1 MIAAFIDALAATP
14 SLLWLVVIA
23 RRHERGLPISATV
36 RATLLAVVLSY
47 VLAHVNRWLDL
58 WKAHPNFPSGHET
71 FAACV
76 GAALVYLDRRF
87 LPYVLAILALLG
99 FGLVR
104 AGWHS
109 RYEVI
114 AGFLLGA
121 GITACTLQVQ
131 RVWPRTN

>member
-14 SLLWLVVIA
+14 SLLWLLLIA
-23 RRHERGLPISATV
+23 RRYERGLPIGATV
-36 RATLLAVVLSY
+36 RATLVAVALSY
-47 VLAHVNRWLDL
+47 VLAHVNRWFDL

-76 GAALVYLDRRF
+76 GAVLVSLDRRF
-87 LPYVLAILALLG
+87 WPYVLAILAILG
-99 FGLVR
+99 YGLVR

-121 GITACTLQVQ
+121 GIAACTLQVQ
-131 RVWPRTN
+131 RARLRIN